1 MNNKFL
7 NNLPFF
13 YIIKM
18 VGDDMNTIIIICLLI
33 AIIGIIMI
41 IFTLNYNKFQWIII
55 KLNKGEKIISNYLNQ
70 KHSILTRYTDILK
83 ENIDIDNDLEEY
95 KLINTKLS
103 INNLNKKVNDFN
115 NLINKYMDNNEKL
128 LKKENVI
135 NINKELNEINI
146 LLNGS
151 KKYYNDN
158 LTIYNNLCHKFP
170 SILVAKIFKY
180 KDKEFQDE
188 IVTEDLKI
196 LNDNEK
202 D

>member
-1 MNNKFL
+1 MNNKSL

-18 VGDDMNTIIIICLLI
+18 VGDDMNIIIIICLLV
-33 AIIGIIMI
+33 AIIGIMLI
-41 IFTLNYNKFQWIII
+41 IFISNYNRFQWIIV
-55 KLNKGEKIISNYLNQ
+55 KLNKGETNIYNNLNQ
-70 KHSILTRYTDILK
+70 KQAILVRYADILK
-83 ENIDIDNDLEEY
+83 ENIGENTDLDEY

-103 INNLNKKVNDFN
+103 INSLNKKINEFN
-115 NLINKYMDNNEKL
+115 NLINKYIDNNEKL
-128 LKKENVI
+128 LQKEKII

-158 LTIYNNLCHKFP
+158 LIIYNNLCHKFP
-170 SILVAKIFKY
+170 SIFVAKVFKY

-188 IVTEDLKI
+188 NEIEEFKI
-196 LNDNEK
+196 LNDKEK

>member
-1 MNNKFL
+1 
-7 NNLPFF
+7 
-13 YIIKM
+13 
-18 VGDDMNTIIIICLLI
+18 
-33 AIIGIIMI
+33 MI
-41 IFTLNYNKFQWIII
+41 IFILNYNKFQLIII
-55 KLNKGEKIISNYLNQ
+55 KLNKGEKIISDYLNQ

-83 ENIDIDNDLEEY
+83 ENIEIDNELEEY

-128 LKKENVI
+128 LKKEKII

-158 LTIYNNLCHKFP
+158 LTIYNSLCHKFP
-170 SILVAKIFKY
+170 SIIIAKIFKY

-188 IVTEDLKI
+188 MITDELKI